1 MMDNPRGE
9 VLVAI
14 INRPADLEIV
24 REQGWYRIPVKSAP
38 KRWPP
43 QWLAFYQPKV
53 FKDEA
58 YSINYYGRVT
68 QIRIACREEMF
79 PNEPPSDRTGKQ
91 YYQVF
96 LEHLERRERPIVSQ
110 RRRRIVFI
118 PTTGAKFA
126 AATEINDL
134 YDDSPLEDA
143 LWQEL
148 KRMSIPAERQMDFSA
163 EKARYLLDFAIYC
176 THGRIDIEADGD
188 TWHADKDRIPLDNER
203 NNALGAQ
210 GWQVLRF
217 NGQQIREGLAD
228 YCIPK
233 IAETINQLGGLSD
246 DGPAPRTFHVSGKTI
261 TQQLTLFE
269 KPAPYSIDSDSL
281 DKKQ

>member
-1 MMDNPRGE
+1 MNAPRGE
-9 VLVAI
+9 LLVAI
-14 INRPADLEIV
+14 INHLADLQIV
-24 REQGWYRIPVKSAP
+24 QEQGWYRVPVQSAP

-43 QWLAFYQPKV
+43 HWLAFYQPKV

-58 YSINYYGRVT
+58 YSVNYYGRVK
-68 QIRIACREEMF
+68 QIRIARREDLF
-79 PNEPPSDRTGKQ
+79 PDEPPSDRTGRQ

-96 LEHLERRERPIVSQ
+96 LETLERRQRPIVSQ
-110 RRRRIVFI
+110 RLRRIVFI
-118 PTTGAKFA
+118 PTTWAKFA

-148 KRMSIPAERQMDFSA
+148 KRLNIPAERQMDIRA
-163 EKARYLLDFAIYC
+163 ERTRYMLDFALYC
-176 THGRIDIEADGD
+176 VHGKIDIEADGD
-188 TWHADKDRIPLDNER
+188 TWHADKDCIPQDNER

-210 GWQVLRF
+210 GWHVLRF
-217 NGQQIREGLAD
+217 NGQQIREGLAQ

-246 DGPAPRTFHVSGKTI
+246 DGPAPRTFHVSGEQI
-261 TQQLTLFE
+261 TQQLTLFD
-269 KPAPYSIDSDSL
+269 KRAPYAADDHTA
-281 DKKQ
+281 DTQQ

>member
-43 QWLAFYQPKV
+43 HWLAFYQPKV
-53 FKDEA
+53 FKGEA
-58 YSINYYGRVT
+58 YSVNYYGRVT

-110 RRRRIVFI
+110 RLRRIVFI
-118 PTTGAKFA
+118 STTGAKFA

-176 THGRIDIEADGD
+176 THGRIDVETDGD

-233 IAETINQLGGLSD
+233 IAETINQLGVLSD
-246 DGPAPRTFHVSGKTI
+246 DGPAPRTFHVSGETI
-261 TQQLTLFE
+261 TQQLTLFD
-269 KPAPYSIDSDSL
+269 KPAPYSMDSDDL
-281 DKKQ
+281 DKEQ

>member
-1 MMDNPRGE
+1 MNNPRGE

-14 INRPADLEIV
+14 INLSADLEIV
-24 REQGWYRIPVKSAP
+24 REQGWYRVPVKSAP

-43 QWLAFYQPKV
+43 QWLAFYQPKA

-58 YSINYYGRVT
+58 YSINYYGRVV
-68 QIRIACREEMF
+68 QIRITRREELF

-96 LEHLERRERPIVSQ
+96 LEQLERRARPIVSQ
-110 RRRRIVFI
+110 RLRRIVFI

-134 YDDSPLEDA
+134 YDDSPLEDT

-148 KRMSIPAERQMDFSA
+148 KRLSIPAERQMDFSA
-163 EKARYLLDFAIYC
+163 ERSRYLLDFAIYC
-176 THGRIDIEADGD
+176 VHGRIDIEADGD
-188 TWHADKDRIPLDNER
+188 TWHADKERIPLDNER

-246 DGPAPRTFHVSGKTI
+246 DGPAPRTFHVSGETI

-269 KPAPYSIDSDSL
+269 KTAPYSVDSDYL
-281 DKKQ
+281 D